1 MNHTEE
7 ARIARTEAVFRHV
20 NERIAE
26 ASERVENGQT
36 VFVCECADP
45 DCHDRLHVPREQY
58 EDVRSESTHFLVAEG
73 HDIPDYER
81 VVEKRSGYAVVEKF
95 RRRLAALVR
104 RSDPRANTA

>member
-1 MNHTEE
+1 MNRSAE
-7 ARIARTEAVFRHV
+7 ARIARTESVFRHV

-26 ASERVENGQT
+26 VSEQVENGET

-58 EDVRSESTHFLVAEG
+58 EDVRSESTHFLVADG
-73 HDIPDYER
+73 HELPEYER

-95 RRRLAALVR
+95 RRRLAALAR
-104 RSDPRANTA
+104 RSDPRTDTA